1 MRFKKKGRPD
11 LLIFFVTLIL
21 LAIGV
26 IMVFSASYYDTL
38 EKDPYYY
45 LRKQLTWAFLGII
58 LMVIMMKIDY
68 YRWKP
73 YIGFAF
79 VAGLVLLVAVLFT
92 DPIKGSKRWINLG
105 IVGIQPS
112 ELMKLCLIF
121 LMALRLSRPGTD
133 IKKLITGVGPYLA
146 ILGLVAFLIMLE
158 PDLGTT
164 LAIAGTVGIMLIAA
178 GLRLLHAGLLAFSG
192 VAAVVAAILMDP
204 TRMARITGWWNP
216 WADTGDKGYQIINS
230 LYALGS
236 GGFFGM
242 GLGNSRQKLDYLP
255 EQNTDFIFA
264 ILGEE
269 LGFLGAFLVVVLFFV
284 LAWRGYRIALTCPD
298 SFGCFLAVGITT
310 MIVLQAFMNMGV
322 VSGLIPITG
331 ISLPFISYGGS
342 SLLIS
347 MMGIG
352 VLLNISRYTRNT

>member
-1 MRFKKKGRPD
+1 
-11 LLIFFVTLIL
+11 
-21 LAIGV
+21 
-26 IMVFSASYYDTL
+26 
-38 EKDPYYY
+38 
-45 LRKQLTWAFLGII
+45 
-58 LMVIMMKIDY
+58 
-68 YRWKP
+68 
-73 YIGFAF
+73 
-79 VAGLVLLVAVLFT
+79 LVLLVAVLFT
-92 DPIKGSKRWINLG
+92 DPIKGSKRWIDLG
-105 IVGIQPS
+105 FSGLQPS

-133 IKKLITGVGPYLA
+133 IKKLITGVGPNLV
-146 ILGLVAFLIMLE
+146 ILGVVGALIMLE

-192 VAAVVAAILMDP
+192 VAAVVVAILMDS

-298 SFGCFLAVGITT
+298 SFGCLLAVGLTT

>member
-11 LLIFFVTLIL
+11 LLIFFVTLML

-45 LRKQLTWAFLGII
+45 LRKQLTWAFLGLI
-58 LMVIMMKIDY
+58 LMFIMMKIDY
-68 YRWKP
+68 FRWKP
-73 YIGFAF
+73 YLGFAF
-79 VAGLVLLVAVLFT
+79 AAGLVLLVVVLFT
-92 DPIKGSKRWINLG
+92 EPIKGSKRWIDLG
-105 IVGIQPS
+105 FFGLQPS
-112 ELMKLCLIF
+112 ELMKLCMVF

-133 IKKLITGVGPYLA
+133 IKKLISGVGPNLV
-146 ILGLVAFLIMLE
+146 ILGVVAGLIMLE

-164 LAIAGTVGIMLIAA
+164 LALAGTVGIMLLAA
-178 GLRLLHAGLLAFSG
+178 GLRLSHAGLLGLLG
-192 VAAVVAAILMDP
+192 VAAVVVAILMDP

-269 LGFLGAFLVVVLFFV
+269 LGFLGASLVVVLFFI

-298 SFGCFLAVGITT
+298 PFGCLLAVGITT